1 LKTFTQEKRKPIRD
15 LARDQEQVS
24 EEGEIMK
31 ANILRRA
38 AGFFSILILL
48 AAFVADFRAH
58 AAPSSTTVFN
68 VPFDFVV
75 AGKTLPAGSYLVVR
89 STLYSKDI
97 LSLRRLDDNEG
108 VYVLTLT
115 VESNEAQKDSKL
127 VFNHYQDQYFL
138 SEFWTSGETTGR
150 KVLKSEKE
158 KSLARAVEKGG
169 TKTERV
175 AVFSRQQ

>member
-1 LKTFTQEKRKPIRD
+1 
-15 LARDQEQVS
+15 
-24 EEGEIMK
+24 MK

-38 AGFFSILILL
+38 AGIFSILVLL
-48 AAFVADFRAH
+48 AAF
-58 AAPSSTTVFN
+58 AANFSAQAAASSTTVFN

-138 SEFWTSGETTGR
+138 SEFWTSGEATGR

-158 KSLARAVEKGG
+158 KSLARAVEKAGA
-169 TKTERV
+169 KTERV
-175 AVFSRQQ
+175 AVLSSQK

>member
-1 LKTFTQEKRKPIRD
+1 
-15 LARDQEQVS
+15 
-24 EEGEIMK
+24 MK

-38 AGFFSILILL
+38 AGIFSILVLL
-48 AAFVADFRAH
+48 AAFAANFSAH
-58 AAPSSTTVFN
+58 AASSGTTVFN

-108 VYVLTLT
+108 VFVLTLT
-115 VESNEAQKDSKL
+115 VESSKAQQDSKL

-138 SEFWTSGETTGR
+138 SEFWTSGETSGR
-150 KVLKSEKE
+150 KMLKSEKE
-158 KSLARAVEKGG
+158 KSLARAVEKAGAQ
-169 TKTERV
+169 TERV
-175 AVFSRQQ
+175 AILSRQK